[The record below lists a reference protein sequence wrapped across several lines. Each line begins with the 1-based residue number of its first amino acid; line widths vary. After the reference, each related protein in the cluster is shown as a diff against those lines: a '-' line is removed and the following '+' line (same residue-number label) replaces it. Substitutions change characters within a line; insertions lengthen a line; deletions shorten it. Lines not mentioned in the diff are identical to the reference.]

1 MLMKQV
7 EGMTEERDYIVY
19 DENQQCWNTS
29 YPNFR
34 MWFSFMV
41 VFPVL
46 K

>member
-1 MLMKQV
+1 MLMKQM
-7 EGMTEERDYIVY
+7 EGMTEERDDVFY
-19 DENQQCWNTS
+19 DENQQCWNTF

-34 MWFSFMV
+34 MCFSFMV